1 MKGISRLLNKKCKR
15 FKHHIRNILQND
27 IANKYITP
35 PPVPVGIQII
45 YSDLYREIWEMIF
58 VQSTNERVYVITT
71 SERVEYP
78 LTPPEGS
85 WRKMKIISFFPNGKI
100 TNLKKDYNH
109 ENS

>member
-1 MKGISRLLNKKCKR
+1 
-15 FKHHIRNILQND
+15 
-27 IANKYITP
+27 
-35 PPVPVGIQII
+35 
-45 YSDLYREIWEMIF
+45 MIF

-85 WRKMKIISFFPNGKI
+85 WRKMKIISFFPNVKI

>member
-1 MKGISRLLNKKCKR
+1 
-15 FKHHIRNILQND
+15 
-27 IANKYITP
+27 
-35 PPVPVGIQII
+35 
-45 YSDLYREIWEMIF
+45 MIF

-100 TNLKKDYNH
+100 TNLKKITIMKTIRNNKETKKVSVNLTSKVKTNVPNYLEMVRLYGASAVCNML
-109 ENS
+109 NNL

>member
-1 MKGISRLLNKKCKR
+1 
-15 FKHHIRNILQND
+15 
-27 IANKYITP
+27 
-35 PPVPVGIQII
+35 
-45 YSDLYREIWEMIF
+45 MIF

-109 ENS
+109 ENSQKQQRDKESKRKLNKQS

>member
-1 MKGISRLLNKKCKR
+1 
-15 FKHHIRNILQND
+15 
-27 IANKYITP
+27 
-35 PPVPVGIQII
+35 
-45 YSDLYREIWEMIF
+45 MIF
-58 VQSTNERVYVITT
+58 VQSTNERVYVITTSERVYIVIT

>member
-1 MKGISRLLNKKCKR
+1 
-15 FKHHIRNILQND
+15 
-27 IANKYITP
+27 
-35 PPVPVGIQII
+35 
-45 YSDLYREIWEMIF
+45 MIF

-85 WRKMKIISFFPNGKI
+85 WRKMQIISFFPNGKI

>member
-1 MKGISRLLNKKCKR
+1 
-15 FKHHIRNILQND
+15 
-27 IANKYITP
+27 
-35 PPVPVGIQII
+35 
-45 YSDLYREIWEMIF
+45 MIF

-109 ENS
+109 EKQLENNKRDKESKRKT

>member
-1 MKGISRLLNKKCKR
+1 
-15 FKHHIRNILQND
+15 
-27 IANKYITP
+27 
-35 PPVPVGIQII
+35 
-45 YSDLYREIWEMIF
+45 MIF

-100 TNLKKDYNH
+100 TNLKKITSKVKTNVPNYLEMVRLYGASAVCNML
-109 ENS
+109 NNL

>member
-1 MKGISRLLNKKCKR
+1 
-15 FKHHIRNILQND
+15 
-27 IANKYITP
+27 
-35 PPVPVGIQII
+35 
-45 YSDLYREIWEMIF
+45 

>member
-1 MKGISRLLNKKCKR
+1 
-15 FKHHIRNILQND
+15 
-27 IANKYITP
+27 
-35 PPVPVGIQII
+35 
-45 YSDLYREIWEMIF
+45 MIF

-85 WRKMKIISFFPNGKI
+85 WRKMKIISFFPNRKI